1 MTFAV
6 NERGLRDWAGLGI
19 GMALGLAVMVF
30 APLDGA
36 GFNPARSFGPAIVS
50 GEFADFWVYVI
61 GPVIGAVLAAFGY
74 VYLVLKPQERL
85 TKAPIETL
93 PG

>member
-1 MTFAV
+1 
-6 NERGLRDWAGLGI
+6 
-19 GMALGLAVMVF
+19 VMVF

-61 GPVIGAVLAAFGY
+61 GPAIGAVLAAFAY
-74 VYLVLKPQERL
+74 TFVVLDPQERL
-85 TKAPIETL
+85 AKAPIDTL